1 MYNAVNTYRNNL
13 KFLSSPIKNGFGIN
27 EEARN
32 VTLCK
37 MAMSLQ
43 SVKKYI
49 GSETHLEIKRNIFE
63 FVTVN

>member
-32 VTLCK
+32 VILCK

-43 SVKKYI
+43 SVENI
-49 GSETHLEIKRNIFE
+49 LEAKP
-63 FVTVN
+63 T